1 MRRRSI
7 GTLIAM
13 LAAIVY
19 APVAGAQNA
28 KVEKIEIATQSLN
41 ALDFLTRR
49 KTEKPATIT
58 GELRIPGA
66 GNEKLPAVLLVHG
79 SGGVGRNI
87 HYWVPVLNKL
97 GIATFVIDAFTGRGV
112 KNTIADQTQV
122 SNYAML
128 FDSYRALEI
137 LAKHPRI
144 DAERIAIMGFS
155 KGGISALYSSM
166 DRFQE
171 FYAPPGVKFAA
182 HLAFYPACNTRHID
196 DTKVS
201 KSPIRI
207 FHGVADD
214 YVTIGPCRDYVALLK
229 NAGADAA
236 LFEYPGAHH
245 AFDNP
250 AITKTLK
257 LPTAVTSRKCMIVE
271 NPAGAIVNKATG
283 QRLTAKDPCIE
294 RGTTV
299 AHSAAAT
306 AAATAHVTAFLKDV
320 FKIK

>member
-1 MRRRSI
+1 MRRQAI
-7 GTLIAM
+7 GVIF
-13 LAAIVY
+13 AALT
-19 APVAGAQNA
+19 AVAASPMAAAQNV
-28 KVEKIEIATQSLN
+28 KIEKIEIATQSLN
-41 ALDFLTRR
+41 SFEFLTRK
-49 KTEKPATIT
+49 KTDKPAKIT
-58 GELRIPGA
+58 GELRLPGTA
-66 GNEKLPAVLLVHG
+66 NDKLPVVLLVHG

-87 HYWVPVLNKL
+87 HYWVPVLNQL

-112 KNTIADQTQV
+112 KDTIADQTQV

-144 DAERIAIMGFS
+144 DPSRIAIMGFS

-171 FYAPPGVKFAA
+171 HYAPQGVKFAA
-182 HLAFYPACNTRHID
+182 HLAFYPACNLRHID

-201 KSPIRI
+201 KSPVRI

-214 YVTIGPCRDYVALLK
+214 YVLIGPCRDYIALLK
-229 NAGADAA
+229 NAGANAA
-236 LFEYPGAHH
+236 IFEYPSAHH

-250 AITKTLK
+250 AITRVIP
-257 LPTAVTSRKCMIVE
+257 LPKAATSRKCSLRE
-271 NPAGAIVNKATG
+271 NPAGIIKQTDGSPYGATSS
-283 QRLTAKDPCIE
+283 CVE

-306 AAATAHVTAFLKDV
+306 AAATQHVIAFLKDV
-320 FKIK
+320 FKMK